1 MRWSA
6 AQALAWIIKGVPL
19 ELKDWTRE
27 MGPEIERAQIKLSR
41 AIGADQVKAWGR
53 PKPHALIE
61 QIPSDQFR
69 ISGLTLIV
77 NPHGDLATSPR
88 HKLSAYQG
96 QQWQDIE
103 FDADEIK
110 QAWPKPPAPLIS
122 DWMRKNASRRRQ
134 RDDLV
139 RDCMT
144 ATNCSRR
151 QALAAYGELPE
162 EQRRKRG
169 KPSKTS
175 G

>member
-1 MRWSA
+1 MVCGSSA
-6 AQALAWIIKGVPL
+6 CVDYSANAAGIEEVDLRNGPGDRAGCNKTQQRDRYGPS
-19 ELKDWTRE
+19 TR
-27 MGPEIERAQIKLSR
+27 
-41 AIGADQVKAWGR
+41 WGR
-53 PKPHALIE
+53 PKPHALTV
-61 QIPSDQFR
+61 QIPGDQFR

-103 FDADEIK
+103 FDPDEIK
-110 QAWPKPPAPLIS
+110 QAWPKPPPPLIS
-122 DWMRKNASRRRQ
+122 DWMRENATRRRK

-151 QALAAYGELPE
+151 QALAAYSELPE